1 MIEMEDQTSDVH
13 EAGIPV
19 LDYKTYTDRVFFLPS
34 KDGDKD
40 VMITGKLDIP
50 ESRRPVVEQALYQFS
65 NLLNSKSFLI
75 NVSGRGGWPGQEG
88 GRAGTRRCD
97 RPPPQF
103 IHTLENQRE
112 FSARAKV
119 YFASLLTVALHG
131 KLEYYTDIMRT
142 LFLEL
147 MEQYVVAKNPKLML
161 RRCVGAGCG
170 GRAPGVLAGA
180 ARVPSGH

>member
-75 NVSGRGGWPGQEG
+75 NVSGP
-88 GRAGTRRCD
+88 GRAGRGGRRGSAGAHCACAGSH
-97 RPPPQF
+97 RPSPQF

-161 RRCVGAGCG
+161 RRCE
-170 GRAPGVLAGA
+170 GRGSLGPTSAVE
-180 ARVPSGH
+180 

>member
-1 MIEMEDQTSDVH
+1 MIEMEDQTNDVH

-40 VMITGKLDIP
+40 VMITGRLDIP
-50 ESRRPVVEQALYQFS
+50 ESRRSVVEQALYQFS
-65 NLLNSKSFLI
+65 NLLNSKSFLVT
-75 NVSGRGGWPGQEG
+75 VSGARVGGAGQGSSG
-88 GRAGTRRCD
+88 GRVSVVGSPPALPRSPPAPRR
-97 RPPPQF
+97 PWQF
-103 IHTLENQRE
+103 IHTLESQRE

-161 RRCVGAGCG
+161 RRCV
-170 GRAPGVLAGA
+170 
-180 ARVPSGH
+180 

>member
-1 MIEMEDQTSDVH
+1 MWPAMCLPPDLMIEMEDHTNDVH

-75 NVSGRGGWPGQEG
+75 NVSGPASGQSQGWWGGLGVG
-88 GRAGTRRCD
+88 G
-97 RPPPQF
+97 
-103 IHTLENQRE
+103 L
-112 FSARAKV
+112 
-119 YFASLLTVALHG
+119 
-131 KLEYYTDIMRT
+131 
-142 LFLEL
+142 
-147 MEQYVVAKNPKLML
+147 
-161 RRCVGAGCG
+161 
-170 GRAPGVLAGA
+170 
-180 ARVPSGH
+180 

>member
-1 MIEMEDQTSDVH
+1 MIEMEDQTNDVH

-40 VMITGKLDIP
+40 VMITGRLDIP

-65 NLLNSKSFLI
+65 NLLNSKSFLVT
-75 NVSGRGGWPGQEG
+75 VSGAGPQGGV
-88 GRAGTRRCD
+88 GRARQ
-97 RPPPQF
+97 RPGSGAHGGFAWRPSQF
-103 IHTLENQRE
+103 IHTLESQRE

-161 RRCVGAGCG
+161 RRCVG
-170 GRAPGVLAGA
+170 L
-180 ARVPSGH
+180 SLIHI

>member
-1 MIEMEDQTSDVH
+1 M
-13 EAGIPV
+13 
-19 LDYKTYTDRVFFLPS
+19 
-34 KDGDKD
+34 
-40 VMITGKLDIP
+40 
-50 ESRRPVVEQALYQFS
+50 
-65 NLLNSKSFLI
+65 
-75 NVSGRGGWPGQEG
+75 
-88 GRAGTRRCD
+88 GRAKGGGAGWAWAGSD

-161 RRCVGAGCG
+161 RRCVGGGAEAAGLLTCWEEG
-170 GRAPGVLAGA
+170 QQGWVPGNTWSLLVT
-180 ARVPSGH
+180 

>member
-1 MIEMEDQTSDVH
+1 M
-13 EAGIPV
+13 
-19 LDYKTYTDRVFFLPS
+19 
-34 KDGDKD
+34 
-40 VMITGKLDIP
+40 
-50 ESRRPVVEQALYQFS
+50 
-65 NLLNSKSFLI
+65 
-75 NVSGRGGWPGQEG
+75 G
-88 GRAGTRRCD
+88 GRARTQGGQGGWAGWAGLGRAPAGAD
-97 RPPPQF
+97 LPPPQF

-161 RRCVGAGCG
+161 RRCVGRRVGLGAAV
-170 GRAPGVLAGA
+170 APGALAGQPAGGVGRVLAAVGVHWCWAAPPQNHPLGRSDMPPSKGPGSGSRRLDLGMLAGGGSGA
-180 ARVPSGH
+180 

>member
-1 MIEMEDQTSDVH
+1 MPFPQGQM
-13 EAGIPV
+13 
-19 LDYKTYTDRVFFLPS
+19 L
-34 KDGDKD
+34 
-40 VMITGKLDIP
+40 
-50 ESRRPVVEQALYQFS
+50 SRC
-65 NLLNSKSFLI
+65 
-75 NVSGRGGWPGQEG
+75 GRGRGPAWAGPLEG
-88 GRAGTRRCD
+88 RGSD
-97 RPPPQF
+97 RPALQF

-161 RRCVGAGCG
+161 RRSVCPPAATGRG
-170 GRAPGVLAGA
+170 GRGQQEARPESGPPGVGS
-180 ARVPSGH
+180 AR

>member
-1 MIEMEDQTSDVH
+1 MIEMEDQTNDVH

-75 NVSGRGGWPGQEG
+75 NVSGDGVRGGAPG
-88 GRAGTRRCD
+88 GRRVLGVR
-97 RPPPQF
+97 
-103 IHTLENQRE
+103 
-112 FSARAKV
+112 V
-119 YFASLLTVALHG
+119 SLT
-131 KLEYYTDIMRT
+131 
-142 LFLEL
+142 
-147 MEQYVVAKNPKLML
+147 
-161 RRCVGAGCG
+161 
-170 GRAPGVLAGA
+170 
-180 ARVPSGH
+180 